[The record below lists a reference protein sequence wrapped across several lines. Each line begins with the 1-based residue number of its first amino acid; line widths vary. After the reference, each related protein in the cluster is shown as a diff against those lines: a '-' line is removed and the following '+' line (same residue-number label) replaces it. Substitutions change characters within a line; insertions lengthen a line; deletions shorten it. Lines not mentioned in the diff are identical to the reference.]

1 MDYGFDERIKE
12 TMAFE
17 FSICIP
23 AWNKAKYLKTTL
35 DSIICQIDDDIK
47 DKIEI
52 CISDD
57 ASQDNT

>member
-1 MDYGFDERIKE
+1 
-12 TMAFE
+12 MAFE

-23 AWNKAKYLKTTL
+23 TWNKAKYLKTTL